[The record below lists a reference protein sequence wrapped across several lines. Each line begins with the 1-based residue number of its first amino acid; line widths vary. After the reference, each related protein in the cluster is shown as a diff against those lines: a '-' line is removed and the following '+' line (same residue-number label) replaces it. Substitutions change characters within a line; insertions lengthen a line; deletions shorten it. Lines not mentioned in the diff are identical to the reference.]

1 MEGLGF
7 CNDSGSNGCF
17 IWERLDMPRHQL
29 NASRC
34 SNFFLFLICS
44 RPAFGFVGLFVKLD
58 RRKNHRVFLANDKIV
73 AQTIDSVGP
82 FVELEALLHAENARD
97 LHLGQ
102 DDVLWQCFHQAV
114 IQNLFWRR

>member
-1 MEGLGF
+1 
-7 CNDSGSNGCF
+7 
-17 IWERLDMPRHQL
+17 MPPHQL

-34 SNFFLFLICS
+34 SGFFLFLICS
-44 RPAFGFVGLFVKLD
+44 RPTFSLVRLVVKLD
-58 RRKNHRVFLANDKIV
+58 RRKNHGVFGANDKIV
-73 AQTIDSVGP
+73 AQAIDSVVP
-82 FVELEALLHAENARD
+82 FVKLEALLHAENTRD